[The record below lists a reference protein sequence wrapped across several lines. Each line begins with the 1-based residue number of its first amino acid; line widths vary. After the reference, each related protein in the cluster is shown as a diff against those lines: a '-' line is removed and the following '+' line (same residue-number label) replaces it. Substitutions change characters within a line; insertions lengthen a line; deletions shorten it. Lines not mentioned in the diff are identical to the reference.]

1 MVASKK
7 VEKYTFT
14 DQQYNYTCDPGIEI
28 YPLNNLTVFDSK
40 TIPLVFV
47 HGWTAS
53 MAGHWWKEN
62 NNIIASAVQEY
73 FVSCVN
79 LNPSNSIQVNALLL
93 KNQLLSIQTNYSK
106 ISGSVKTLTL
116 VCHSKGGLDA
126 QGFIYYHAD
135 EAKKLINKVIT
146 LSTPFWGSPLCDLI
160 YHAEK
165 IYIQKFSKMLK
176 DDISPATK
184 NLTTEFCQTFRT
196 SYDSL
201 STSIPFYTV
210 SGIGTNGKKAI
221 YNGIAKE
228 FMNYFG
234 PNDDDV
240 HYKSA
245 ETPGGYVIAILPYH
259 HNEITLGNKIWNI
272 IDPYI
277 SEKMNKD
284 NALYQ
289 TAKNE
294 TFKIQ
299 SSEIDKA
306 LAASAMVRTW
316 MYWVFLFI
324 GVVVLY
330 YVIKYIYNKIVS
342 KSQQQNTESY
352 DNYSAFD

>member
-1 MVASKK
+1 M
-7 VEKYTFT
+7 
-14 DQQYNYTCDPGIEI
+14 
-28 YPLNNLTVFDSK
+28 
-40 TIPLVFV
+40 
-47 HGWTAS
+47 
-53 MAGHWWKEN
+53 
-62 NNIIASAVQEY
+62 
-73 FVSCVN
+73 
-79 LNPSNSIQVNALLL
+79 
-93 KNQLLSIQTNYSK
+93 
-106 ISGSVKTLTL
+106 
-116 VCHSKGGLDA
+116 
-126 QGFIYYHAD
+126 
-135 EAKKLINKVIT
+135 
-146 LSTPFWGSPLCDLI
+146 GSPLCDLI

-245 ETPGGYVIAILPYH
+245 ETPGGYVIAILPY
-259 HNEITLGNKIWNI
+259 
-272 IDPYI
+272 
-277 SEKMNKD
+277 
-284 NALYQ
+284 Q

-342 KSQQQNTESY
+342 KSQQENPESY